1 MNRNKS
7 AVTLRTSLSLVAA
20 AVIAALAVGC
30 ASVADG
36 FDSQAKWEMP
46 IDRGTGGDGGQG

>member
-1 MNRNKS
+1 MNRNKT

-36 FDSQAKWEMP
+36 FDTQAKWEMP
-46 IDRGTGGDGGQG
+46 VDRGTGQG

>member
-1 MNRNKS
+1 MNGNKT

-20 AVIAALAVGC
+20 AVVAALAVGC

-36 FDSQAKWEMP
+36 FDTHAKWEMP
-46 IDRGTGGDGGQG
+46 VDRGTGQG